1 MAGYITVFTGEM
13 FSGKSEAL
21 EAQVRTAVNRG
32 AVTQVFYPEQAA
44 RASQRDIAHRL
55 REPHPNLKLTPVPQA
70 DAEWLLRHVV
80 PDADVVAIDE
90 AQFFT
95 PAIVSVLQQLRMRG
109 LVIYVAGLDQDY
121 RGNPFGPMGQ
131 ILCIANQI
139 HKLHARCARCGAS
152 EALFS
157 QRVVALS
164 DQIVIGDTIYQPV
177 CEDCYHLAGAVS
189 LAD

>member
-44 RASQRDIAHRL
+44 RASQRDIAYRL
-55 REPHPNLKLTPVPQA
+55 REPHPNLRLTVPQA
-70 DAEWLLRHVV
+70 DAEWLLHHVV
-80 PDADVVAIDE
+80 PEAEVVAIDE

-95 PAIVSVLQQLRMRG
+95 PPIVPVLQQLRMRG

-139 HKLHARCARCGAS
+139 QKLHARCARCGAS